1 VNVFVTGP
9 VGASHS
15 SVFALTGLAPPKAMA
30 EVLSAPAPPMV
41 YLAVAKSAT
50 SVQEVP
56 SQNSV
61 RAEAEPVYPPKAN
74 VEV

>member
-1 VNVFVTGP
+1 
-9 VGASHS
+9 
-15 SVFALTGLAPPKAMA
+15 VFALTGVAPPKAIA

-50 SVQEVP
+50 SVQDVP

-61 RAEAEPVYPPKAN
+61 RADALPLYPPKPN